1 MKKSIGNNLLPK
13 AMTLAAGLELIH
25 DAGYE
30 GVEYWVEREGALTPR
45 TSDAQARALRAMT
58 HDHGLQVSNVST
70 ALHWEA
76 PFSSRDPAV
85 RAQALAIARR
95 QLELAQIFGCDEILV
110 VAGIVTPEVT
120 YDECYQRC
128 LEVLPPL
135 GPEARRA
142 GVVIGI
148 ENCNAEQRFMMGP
161 REMRL
166 FIDAL
171 GAGFGSHLDV
181 GNIHDTGFPEQWVE
195 EMGPRIARVH
205 VKDTLRGRGRGGG
218 SVYTNIFLGDN
229 NWPAIM
235 RALRKVGYDGFLVAE
250 MEVPYRYCPD
260 QQFYD
265 TAAALRRLI
274 GMAEA

>member
-1 MKKSIGNNLLPK
+1 MKTSIGNNLIPK
-13 AMTLAAGLELIH
+13 SMSLTDGLALIRRAGFDGVELWLDHDGPLTLA
-25 DAGYE
+25 
-30 GVEYWVEREGALTPR
+30 
-45 TSDAQARALRAMT
+45 TSDAQARGLLALIR
-58 HDHGLQVSNVST
+58 DHGLEVSNVST
-70 ALHWEA
+70 GLHWDT
-76 PFSSRDPAV
+76 PFSARDPAA

-95 QLELAQIFGCDEILV
+95 QIELAQLFGADEILV
-110 VAGIVTPEVT
+110 VAGLVTPEVT
-120 YDECYQRC
+120 YKECYQRC
-128 LEVLPPL
+128 LEVLPAL
-135 GPEARRA
+135 GPAARRA
-142 GVVIGI
+142 GVVVGI

-195 EMGPRIARVH
+195 EMGARVARVH

-229 NWPAIM
+229 NWLAIM
-235 RALRKVGYDGFLVAE
+235 RALRKIGYDGYLVAE

-265 TAAALRRLI
+265 TGAALRRLI
-274 GMAEA
+274 GLD